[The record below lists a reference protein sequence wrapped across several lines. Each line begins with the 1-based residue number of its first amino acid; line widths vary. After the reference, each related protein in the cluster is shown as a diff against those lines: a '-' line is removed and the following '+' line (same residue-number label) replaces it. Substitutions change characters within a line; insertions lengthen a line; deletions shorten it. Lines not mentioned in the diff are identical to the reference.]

1 MAKALNVSELNNA
14 ILNTMRSKL
23 PEEVFN
29 FFGDAFGAYDVT
41 IITKDYGS
49 LRFIEN
55 KDGDSSF
62 SIYGINEF
70 LENNATH
77 TTYAKLKVGKKKEFV
92 DFLNSKKFELRGWHI
107 KLQPNDFMYKYR
119 HSYWYYTI
127 YEVGS
132 SNIDNDS
139 HNNKPDLV
147 IDLGCGLV

>member
-14 ILNTMRSKL
+14 ILNTMRTKL

-29 FFGDAFGAYDVT
+29 FFGDIFGSYDVT
-41 IITKDYGS
+41 IKTKDCS
-49 LRFIEN
+49 RSRFIET
-55 KDGDSSF
+55 KGVDSSF

-70 LENNATH
+70 LENNANH

-107 KLQPNDFMYKYR
+107 KLQPSDFMYKYR
-119 HSYWYYTI
+119 HSYWYYVI
-127 YEVGS
+127 CEVGS
-132 SNIDNDS
+132 DNNNDS
-139 HNNKPDLV
+139 CHNKKPDLV